1 VALNANSRTRINLAK
16 TVVLL
21 LDSSGFGMA
30 VLTQILAGFGVRQVH
45 KCRSVDEAKKVVRE
59 FQIDLMIVDTMAA
72 TREGFEFVRWLRR
85 EVPPPNRHTP
95 VLLTAAHIGPGD
107 LATARDCGSHF
118 VVSKPLSPVVLLER
132 ILWVAKEGRAFVQSN
147 GFIGPDRRFGR
158 EDARKERRPRRQND
172 DATLDMD
179 EAAEDAIPDA
189 ERAQAAG

>member
-1 VALNANSRTRINLAK
+1 VALNASSRTRINLAK

-45 KCRSVDEAKKVVRE
+45 KCRSVVEAKKVVRE

-85 EVPPPNRHTP
+85 EVPPPNRHAP

-107 LATARDCGSHF
+107 LANARDCGSHF
-118 VVSKPLSPVVLLER
+118 VLTKPLSPIVVLER
-132 ILWVAKEGRAFVQSN
+132 ILWVAKEGRAFVQSP

-158 EDARKERRPRRQND
+158 DDARKERRPRRHTD
-172 DATLDMD
+172 DAALEVEET
-179 EAAEDAIPDA
+179 AADPEV
-189 ERAQAAG
+189 ERTQAAG